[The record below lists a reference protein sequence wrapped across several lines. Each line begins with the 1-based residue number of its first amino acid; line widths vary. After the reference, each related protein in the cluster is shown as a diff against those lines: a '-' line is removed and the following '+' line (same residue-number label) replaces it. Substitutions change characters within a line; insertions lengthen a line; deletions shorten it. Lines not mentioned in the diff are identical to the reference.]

1 MKALPCPGCGAP
13 ITVKQGLA
21 ATKCSFCELEVK
33 PDFNTAPE
41 FEGLSDNQITKLKRR
56 AEDSV
61 KRELFSKA
69 MQRFL

>member
-13 ITVKQGLA
+13 LAVKQGIA
-21 ATKCSFCELEVK
+21 AVKCSFCDLDVR

-41 FEGLSDNQITKLKRR
+41 FEGLTDRQVSKFERR

-61 KRELFSKA
+61 KRDPCT
-69 MQRFL
+69 QCRT